1 MSSIEHVADTHD
13 ERSVDGVTRD
23 GAGRIVAELRALGAF
38 YGVDVEPVLAT
49 HGPSLARYT
58 EWVLAR
64 DSFALVT
71 LADAASI
78 ARLAAS
84 HGDALRTAAR
94 TRFLAAAKR
103 WPDAITGIKLDPSGH
118 EDPTLYIRPLC
129 PWADGLAW
137 LARDIIDP
145 ARIPPART
153 LYGLGFQGDIVKTYA
168 LVDEGFVSY
177 RIRGDELREHKE
189 YRADVAWDA
198 IEWPD
203 ARWAAIGTLGRSL
216 GFRVAGH
223 VGATAS
229 GERKIYV
236 ERVGAIPTDRSLA

>member
-1 MSSIEHVADTHD
+1 MSSIDHVADTHD
-13 ERSVDGVTRD
+13 ESCVDGVPRD

-38 YGVDVEPVLAT
+38 YGVDVDRIVAT
-49 HGPSLARYT
+49 HGTALARYA

-71 LADAASI
+71 LGRAVD
-78 ARLAAS
+78 LAALGS
-84 HGDALRTAAR
+84 PTSR
-94 TRFLAAAKR
+94 TRFLAAARR

-118 EDPTLYIRPLC
+118 EEPTLYIRPLC
-129 PWADGLAW
+129 PWSDGLAW
-137 LARDIIDP
+137 LARDLDP

-168 LVDEGFVSY
+168 LVDDGFVSH
-177 RIRGDELREHKE
+177 RIGGDGLREHKE

-203 ARWAAIGTLGRSL
+203 ARWSAIGALGRAL

-223 VGATAS
+223 VGETKN
-229 GERKIYV
+229 GERKVYV
-236 ERVGAIPTDRSLA
+236 ERVGAIPTDRSFA